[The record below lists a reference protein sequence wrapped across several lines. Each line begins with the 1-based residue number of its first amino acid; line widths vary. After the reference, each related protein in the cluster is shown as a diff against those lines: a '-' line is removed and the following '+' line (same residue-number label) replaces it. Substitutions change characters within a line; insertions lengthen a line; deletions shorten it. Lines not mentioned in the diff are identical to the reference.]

1 MKIPSILLTAVCLAV
16 VSATAGAQTRPVTP
30 PAAPAPDAQGAV
42 RIAVIYSDA
51 FQDEKTGIARFTATM
66 RALNAEFDKV
76 QRDLNNIR
84 DRLQQMQDELV
95 KLQNGPNPDAK
106 VIQTKM
112 DQLEQLKKDYQRKGE
127 DAQTSYAKRRQDLFQ
142 PLQNDIGKSLEAFAK
157 SRGITV
163 LIDGSAV
170 PVIYAA
176 ENVDITRAFITDYN
190 SKNPAT
196 AAVSTPR

>member
-30 PAAPAPDAQGAV
+30 PAAPAPDAQGTV
-42 RIAVIYSDA
+42 KIAVIYSDE
-51 FQDEKTGIARFTATM
+51 FQNEKTGIARFTATM
-66 RALNAEFDKV
+66 KTLNAEFDKI
-76 QRDLNNIR
+76 QKDLNSTQT
-84 DRLQQMQDELV
+84 RLQQMQDELV

-127 DAQTSYAKRRQDLFQ
+127 DAQSSYAKRRQDLFQ
-142 PLQNDIGKSLEAFAK
+142 PLQDDIGKALETFAK
-157 SRGITV
+157 ARGITV

-176 ENVDITRAFITDYN
+176 ENIDITRAFIADYN
-190 SKNPAT
+190 TKNPAT
-196 AAVSTPR
+196 AALGTPR